1 MIKKE
6 QEFLIKYF
14 SVFNPGHSTMKAMW
28 LLNAILLG
36 YKVRFVGDIDFVLI
50 YIFNQLGVTA
60 DESNESSVPFSFEQD
75 EINFKNIKSLAH
87 HSADLENLKKWFA
100 KACALHSTPT
110 YYKLAG
116 LMFLDE
122 FIGFNKLTFS
132 AKVLENNKSS
142 TL

>member
-14 SVFNPGHSTMKAMW
+14 SAFNPGHPTMKAMW

-36 YKVRFVGDIDFVLI
+36 YKVRFVGSLDFVLI
-50 YIFNQLGVTA
+50 YIFNQLGVTV
-60 DESNESSVPFSFEQD
+60 DESNDSSVPFCFEPD
-75 EINFKNIKSLAH
+75 EINFKNLKSLGH
-87 HSADLENLKKWFA
+87 HSADLENLKKWFT
-100 KACALHSTPT
+100 KSCALTTTPT
-110 YYKLAG
+110 YYKLTG

-122 FIGFNKLTFS
+122 YIKFNKLTFF
-132 AKVLENNKSS
+132 AKVLESNKSS